1 MVSSPA
7 QQKEVR
13 AISRI
18 GDAACRARSPT
29 PGIRTPAKQYPRSM
43 PETPATP
50 VDIKPR
56 SRTVTDGIEATTSRG
71 MLRAVGMG
79 DADWDKPQIG
89 IASSWNE
96 ITPCNLSLDRLAQA
110 AKEGV
115 HGGGGYPL
123 QFGTVSVSDGISMG
137 HEGMH
142 FSLVSREVIA
152 DSVEVVM
159 QAERLDGSVLL
170 AGCDKSI
177 PGMLMAAARLDLAS
191 VFLYAGSIA
200 PGWVKLSDGTEKDI
214 TIIDSFEAVGAVK
227 AGKMSAE
234 DAKRIECAFAP
245 GEGACGGMYTAN
257 TMASVAEALGMSLPG
272 SASPAAAD
280 RRRDYYAH
288 RSGEAVV
295 GMLQRGHTARDIL
308 TLKAFENA
316 IAVVMALGGSTNA
329 VLHLLAIA
337 NEADVPLTLDD
348 FNRIGETIPHIGDLK
363 PFGKYVMNDV
373 DRHGGI
379 PVLMKA
385 LLDAGLMHG
394 DVLTVTGK
402 TMAENLADL
411 DPEALDGEV
420 LRTLD
425 NPIHP
430 TGGLTILHG
439 SLAPEGAVVKTAGF
453 DATVFEGP
461 ARVFERERAA
471 MDALTNGE
479 IKAGDIVVIR
489 YEGPKGGPGMR
500 EMLAIT
506 AAIKGAGLGKDV
518 LLLTDGRFSGGTT
531 GLCIG
536 HIAPEAVDAG
546 PIAFVRDGDL
556 IRVDIAARSLDL
568 LVEPAELEARRN
580 GWAPL
585 PPRYTRGVLAKYT
598 KLVHSASVG
607 AVTG

>member
-1 MVSSPA
+1 MSSNESAPSA
-7 QQKEVR
+7 P
-13 AISRI
+13 I
-18 GDAACRARSPT
+18 
-29 PGIRTPAKQYPRSM
+29 
-43 PETPATP
+43 
-50 VDIKPR
+50 DIKPR
-56 SRTVTDGIEATTSRG
+56 SRVVTDGIEATTSRG

-79 DADWDKPQIG
+79 DADWEKPQIG

-96 ITPCNLSLDRLAQA
+96 ITPCNLSLDRLAQG

-115 HGGGGYPL
+115 HSGGGYPL
-123 QFGTVSVSDGISMG
+123 QFGTISVSDGISMG

-152 DSVEVVM
+152 DSVETVIM
-159 QAERLDGSVLL
+159 AERLDGSVLL

-177 PGMLMAAARLDLAS
+177 PGMLMASARLGLSS

-214 TIIDSFEAVGAVK
+214 TIIDSFEGVGACR
-227 AGKMSAE
+227 AGRMTEE
-234 DAKRIECAFAP
+234 DLKRIECAFAP

-257 TMASVAEALGMSLPG
+257 TMASVAEALGLSLPG
-272 SASPAAAD
+272 SAAPPSAD
-280 RRRDYYAH
+280 RRRDYFAH

-295 GMLQRGHTARDIL
+295 NLLRQGITTKDIL
-308 TLKAFENA
+308 TKESFENA
-316 IAVVMALGGSTNA
+316 IALAMALGGSTNV

-337 NEADVPLTLDD
+337 REAEIDLSLHD
-348 FNRIGETIPHIGDLK
+348 FNRIGSKTPHVADMK

-379 PVLMKA
+379 PVIMKA
-385 LLDAGLMHG
+385 MLDEGLLHG
-394 DVLTVTGK
+394 DALTVTGK
-402 TMAENLADL
+402 TVAENLRDL
-411 DPEALDGEV
+411 NPDPVDGDV
-420 LRTLD
+420 IHTFD
-425 NPIHP
+425 NPIHAS
-430 TGGLTILHG
+430 GGITILHG
-439 SLAPEGAVVKTAGF
+439 SFAPEGAVVKSAGF
-453 DATVFEGP
+453 DADVFEGP

-471 MDALTNGE
+471 MDALADGE
-479 IKAGDIVVIR
+479 VKAGDVVVIR

-568 LVEPAELEARRN
+568 LVDEAELASRRS
-580 GWAPL
+580 GWEPL
-585 PPRYTRGVLAKYT
+585 PPRYTRGVLAKYSR
-598 KLVHSASVG
+598 LVRSAAEG
-607 AVTG
+607 ATTG

>member
-1 MVSSPA
+1 MS
-7 QQKEVR
+7 
-13 AISRI
+13 
-18 GDAACRARSPT
+18 
-29 PGIRTPAKQYPRSM
+29 GIDP
-43 PETPATP
+43 
-50 VDIKPR
+50 KPR
-56 SRTVTDGIEATTSRG
+56 SRAVTDGIEATTARG

-79 DADWDKPQIG
+79 DDDWDKPQVG

-96 ITPCNLSLDRLAQA
+96 ITPCNLSLDRLARG

-115 HGGGGYPL
+115 HAGGGYPL
-123 QFGTVSVSDGISMG
+123 QFGTISVSDGISMG

-152 DSVEVVM
+152 DSVETVM

-200 PGWVKLSDGTEKDI
+200 PGWVKLSDGTEKEI
-214 TIIDSFEAVGAVK
+214 TIIDSFEAVGAVQ
-227 AGKMSAE
+227 AGRMSEE
-234 DAKRIECAFAP
+234 DAKRVECAFAP
-245 GEGACGGMYTAN
+245 GEGTCGGMYTAN

-272 SASPAAAD
+272 SASPASAD

-288 RSGEAVV
+288 KSGEAVV
-295 GMLQRGHTARDIL
+295 GMLKRGHTARDIL
-308 TLKAFENA
+308 TMEAFENA
-316 IAVVMALGGSTNA
+316 IAVGMALGGSTNI

-337 NEADVPLTLDD
+337 HEAEIPLTLDD
-348 FNRIGETIPHIGDLK
+348 FNRIGDKVPHIADVK
-363 PFGKYVMNDV
+363 PFGNYVMNDV
-373 DRHGGI
+373 DRYGGL

-385 LLDAGLMHG
+385 LLDEGLLHG
-394 DVLTVTGK
+394 DALTITGK
-402 TMAENLADL
+402 TMAENLAEL
-411 DPEALDGEV
+411 NPPGLDGKV
-420 LRTLD
+420 LRSLD
-425 NPIHP
+425 NPFHEM
-430 TGGLTILHG
+430 GGITILHG

-453 DATVFEGP
+453 DSTVFEGP
-461 ARVFERERAA
+461 ARVFEREREA
-471 MDALTNGE
+471 MDALAEGR
-479 IKAGDIVVIR
+479 IGKGDIVLIR

-506 AAIKGAGLGKDV
+506 ARIKGAGLGKDV

-536 HIAPEAVDAG
+536 HVAPEAVDAG

-556 IRVDIAARSLDL
+556 IRVDIPSRTLDL
-568 LVEPAELEARRN
+568 LVDGDELEARRE

-585 PPRYTRGVLAKYT
+585 PPRYTRGVLAKYS
-598 KLVHSASVG
+598 KLVKSASLG

>member
-1 MVSSPA
+1 
-7 QQKEVR
+7 
-13 AISRI
+13 
-18 GDAACRARSPT
+18 
-29 PGIRTPAKQYPRSM
+29 M

-50 VDIKPR
+50 DLKPR
-56 SRTVTDGIEATTSRG
+56 SRTVTDGIEALTSRG

-110 AKEGV
+110 SKEGV
-115 HGGGGYPL
+115 HSGGGYPL
-123 QFGTVSVSDGISMG
+123 QFGTISVSDGISMG

-170 AGCDKSI
+170 AGCDKSL

-227 AGKMSAE
+227 AGKMSVE
-234 DAKRIECAFAP
+234 DANRIECAFAP

-272 SASPAAAD
+272 STSPASAD

-295 GMLQRGHTARDIL
+295 NMLRLGITTRDIL
-308 TLKAFENA
+308 TKEAFENA
-316 IAVVMALGGSTNA
+316 ITVAMALGGSTNV

-337 NEADVPLTLDD
+337 HEAEVDLSIDD
-348 FNRIGETIPHIGDLK
+348 FNRIGNNVPHLADMK
-363 PFGKYVMNDV
+363 PFGRYVMNDL
-373 DRHGGI
+373 DRQGGI

-385 LLDAGLMHG
+385 LLDAGLLHG
-394 DVLTVTGK
+394 GCLTVTGK
-402 TMAENLADL
+402 TVAENLADL
-411 DPEALDGEV
+411 APIDALDGKV
-420 LRTLD
+420 LHTLD

-430 TGGLTILHG
+430 TGGLTILKG
-439 SLAPEGAVVKTAGF
+439 TLAPEGAVVKTAGF
-453 DATVFEGP
+453 DADLFEGP

-471 MDALTNGE
+471 MDALTDGE

-556 IRVDIAARSLDL
+556 IRVDIAARKLDL

-585 PPRYTRGVLAKYT
+585 PPRYTRGVLAKYS
-598 KLVHSASVG
+598 KLVHSAAVG

>member
-1 MVSSPA
+1 M
-7 QQKEVR
+7 
-13 AISRI
+13 
-18 GDAACRARSPT
+18 C
-29 PGIRTPAKQYPRSM
+29 M
-43 PETPATP
+43 PEI
-50 VDIKPR
+50 DMKPR
-56 SRTVTDGIEATTSRG
+56 SRDVTDGIEKAASRG

-79 DADWDKPQIG
+79 DEDWSKPQIG
-89 IASSWNE
+89 VASSWNE

-110 AKEGV
+110 SKEGV
-115 HGGGGYPL
+115 FAGGGYPL
-123 QFGTVSVSDGISMG
+123 QFGTISVSDGISMG

-170 AGCDKSI
+170 AGCDKSL

-200 PGWVKLSDGTEKDI
+200 PGWVRLSDGTEKNV
-214 TIIDSFEAVGAVK
+214 TIIDAFEAIGACK
-227 AGKMSAE
+227 AGKMSEE
-234 DAKRIECAFAP
+234 DLDLIERAICP
-245 GEGACGGMYTAN
+245 GEGACGGMFTAN
-257 TMASVAEALGMSLPG
+257 TMASIAEALGMSLPG
-272 SASPAAAD
+272 SAAPPSAD

-295 GMLQRGHTARDIL
+295 NMIRQGITARDIM
-308 TLKAFENA
+308 TKKAFENA
-316 IAVVMALGGSTNA
+316 ITVLMAFGGSTNA

-337 NEADVPLTLDD
+337 NEAEVELSLED
-348 FNRIGETIPHIGDLK
+348 FNRINDKVPLIADLK

-373 DRHGGI
+373 DRVGGV
-379 PVLMKA
+379 PVVMKA
-385 LLDAGLMHG
+385 LLDAGLLHG
-394 DVLTVTGK
+394 DALTVTGK
-402 TMAENLADL
+402 TVAENLAEL
-411 DPEALDGEV
+411 KILPPDGEV
-420 LRTLD
+420 
-425 NPIHP
+425 IHP
-430 TGGLTILHG
+430 IDKPLHHNGGISVLSG

-453 DATVFEGP
+453 DLQVFEGP

-471 MDALTNGE
+471 MDALTEGSL
-479 IKAGDIVVIR
+479 KHGDVVVIR

-536 HIAPEAVDAG
+536 HIAPEAVDGG
-546 PIAFVRDGDL
+546 PISLVRDGDL
-556 IRVDIAARSLDL
+556 IRVDIAARTIDL
-568 LVEPAELEARRN
+568 LVDDAELEARRK

-585 PPRYTRGVLAKYT
+585 PPRYTRGVLAKYS
-598 KLVHSASVG
+598 KLVHSASEG
-607 AVTG
+607 AITG

>member
-1 MVSSPA
+1 MPVNDSQPS
-7 QQKEVR
+7 
-13 AISRI
+13 
-18 GDAACRARSPT
+18 DAAARCPIDAA
-29 PGIRTPAKQYPRSM
+29 PIDAAPI
-43 PETPATP
+43 
-50 VDIKPR
+50 DIKPR
-56 SRTVTDGIEATTSRG
+56 SRVVTDGVEATTSRG

-79 DADWDKPQIG
+79 DEDWEKPQIG

-96 ITPCNLSLDRLAQA
+96 ITPCNLSLDRLAQG

-159 QAERLDGSVLL
+159 NAERLDGSVLL
-170 AGCDKSI
+170 AGCDKSL

-191 VFLYAGSIA
+191 VFLYAGSVA
-200 PGWVKLSDGTEKDI
+200 PGWVKLSDGTEKNV
-214 TIIDSFEAVGAVK
+214 TIIDSFEAVGAHK
-227 AGKMSAE
+227 AGTISDE
-234 DAKRIECAFAP
+234 DLKAIECAIVP

-272 SASPAAAD
+272 SASPPSAD
-280 RRRDYYAH
+280 RRRDYFAH

-295 GMLQRGHTARDIL
+295 NLLRLGITTRDIL
-308 TLKAFENA
+308 TKEAFENA
-316 IAVVMALGGSTNA
+316 IAVAMAFGGSTNV

-337 NEADVPLTLDD
+337 YEAEVDLTIDD
-348 FNRIGETIPHIGDLK
+348 FNRIGDTIPHIGDLK

-373 DRHGGI
+373 DRMGGV
-379 PVLMKA
+379 PVVMKA
-385 LLDAGLMHG
+385 LLDAGLLHG
-394 DVLTVTGK
+394 DCLTVTGK
-402 TMAENLADL
+402 TVRENL
-411 DPEALDGEV
+411 EAIKPKPLDGEV
-420 LRTLD
+420 LRTLE
-425 NPIHP
+425 NPIHA
-430 TGGLTILHG
+430 TGGLTVLSG
-439 SLAPEGAVVKTAGF
+439 SFAPEGAVVKTAGF
-453 DATVFEGP
+453 DASVFEGP
-461 ARVFERERAA
+461 AKVFERERGA
-471 MDALTNGE
+471 MDALTAGRIE
-479 IKAGDIVVIR
+479 AGDVVVIR

-536 HIAPEAVDAG
+536 HIAPEAVDSG

-556 IRVDIAARSLDL
+556 IRVDIAARSIDL
-568 LVEPAELEARRN
+568 LVDAAELEARRE

-585 PPRYTRGVLAKYT
+585 PPRYTRGVLAKYARQ
-598 KLVHSASVG
+598 VRSAAEG
-607 AVTG
+607 AVTY